1 MKRTLRTD
9 LDDILRHN
17 LYVQCFFNIES
28 ALISMMI
35 SDDFSN
41 KIDIMVER
49 IEASNKASTD
59 VVVYKMDISTTK
71 VLDRVNDSTLV
82 ILHKVRGQRAP

>member
-1 MKRTLRTD
+1 MVL
-9 LDDILRHN
+9 
-17 LYVQCFFNIES
+17 
-28 ALISMMI
+28 
-35 SDDFSN
+35 SDAFSN

-59 VVVYKMDISTTK
+59 VVVYKMDVSTTK

-82 ILHKVRGQRAP
+82 ILHKVRGQQAP